1 MAIFTNV
8 MNKQI
13 ANQLSTPWRRLLAG
27 VLVVCLTLAAVPAL
41 AHCCADRCH
50 DAEPVTAETD
60 DCDCTLSG
68 VEPPVDAL
76 SFVPDSATDL
86 VCISGRVLVDDDAPR
101 ACRDAAP
108 DAAAPRGAPDRTVV
122 LLI

>member
-1 MAIFTNV
+1 

-13 ANQLSTPWRRLLAG
+13 GNQLPAPWHRLLAG
-27 VLVVCLTLAAVPAL
+27 VLVACMTLAAVPAL

-50 DAEPVTAETD
+50 DAEPVAAETD

-68 VEPPVDAL
+68 VEPPTDAL
-76 SFVPDSATDL
+76 AFAPDNPTDQ
-86 VCISGRVLVDDDAPR
+86 VGTSERNVVVDDAPR
-101 ACRDAAP
+101 AGCDDVP
-108 DAAAPRGAPDRTVV
+108 DAAAPRGAPDRTTV